1 MQNNEYRN
9 SGFFLNKGLRNL
21 AGHRPDLALDALRLA
36 VDAIP
41 PSCGDE
47 LSRALY
53 WLSVALLRL
62 DKKDLALKSLSS
74 AQKLRRRGFARRFY
88 LHNINEYGMPK
99 QPTPSLDD
107 FYAFMSVQLA
117 AYLVRKPNRRFSSQV
132 ERETVFMIIADTWK
146 SLKANPAFIAAD
158 CGEKLQLFK
167 RTKPGFPIFGL
178 ENQRTNILRPSFEKR
193 SSFVPADLRLGTR
206 CSCGSGLS
214 YNRCCGRV
222 RGLGEL

>member
-9 SGFFLNKGLRNL
+9 SSFYLGKGLRSL
-21 AGHRPDLALDALRLA
+21 ARHRPDLALDFLRKA

-41 PSCGDE
+41 PACGDE

-88 LHNINEYGMPK
+88 LHNVNEYGMPR
-99 QPTPSLDD
+99 QPTEELDD

-117 AYLVRKPNRRFSSQV
+117 AYLVRKPGRRFASQI
-132 ERETVFMIIADTWK
+132 ERETVLKIIADAWK
-146 SLKANPAFIAAD
+146 LLRSEAAFARAD

-167 RTKPGFPIFGL
+167 LTRPRFPFFDTGSPGAK
-178 ENQRTNILRPSFEKR
+178 ILHHGFDR
-193 SSFVPADLRLGTR
+193 SGFATSTAGHVGQR
-206 CSCGSGLS
+206 CSCGSGLAYS
-214 YNRCCGRV
+214 RCCGRV

>member
-1 MQNNEYRN
+1 MHNNEYRN
-9 SGFFLNKGLRNL
+9 NSFFLNKGLRNL
-21 AGHRPDLALDALRLA
+21 AGHRPDLALDNLRLA

-88 LHNINEYGMPK
+88 LHNVNEYGMPR
-99 QPTPSLDD
+99 QPTPELDD
-107 FYAFMSVQLA
+107 FYAFMSIQLA
-117 AYLVRKPNRRFSSQV
+117 AYLVRRPLRRFASQI
-132 ERETVFMIIADTWK
+132 ERETALKIIADAWK
-146 SLKANPAFIAAD
+146 ALTSSLAFRESD

-167 RTKPGFPIFGL
+167 RTRPVFPLFNMDTQSI
-178 ENQRTNILRPSFEKR
+178 NILRPSFDQRRLFTSEKEH
-193 SSFVPADLRLGTR
+193 SGSR
-206 CSCGSGLS
+206 CACGSGLS
-214 YNRCCGRV
+214 HNRCCGRV
-222 RGLGEL
+222 KGLGEL

>member
-9 SGFFLNKGLRNL
+9 SAFFLNKGLRNL
-21 AGHRPDLALDALRLA
+21 SDHRPDLALDSLRLA
-36 VDAIP
+36 VEAIP
-41 PSCGDE
+41 PACGEE

-88 LHNINEYGMPK
+88 LHNVNEYGMPK
-99 QPTPSLDD
+99 QPTAELDD

-117 AYLVRKPNRRFSSQV
+117 AYLVRRPNRRFATQV
-132 ERETVFMIIADTWK
+132 ERETVLKIIAEAWK
-146 SLKANPAFIAAD
+146 LLVAGAAFAQAD

-167 RTKPGFPIFGL
+167 RTKPSFPFFG
-178 ENQRTNILRPSFEKR
+178 TGSSGANILRHGFERHGYAAPAQESFGR
-193 SSFVPADLRLGTR
+193 R
-206 CSCGSGLS
+206 CACGSGLAYS
-214 YNRCCGRV
+214 RCCGRV